1 EKKPDVF
8 ITGSAVGYYGMSD
21 EKIFTENTTKSGD
34 DFLGY
39 LSSAWEKAAATA
51 EDLGIRTIYTRFGI
65 VLDKH
70 KGALS
75 YTAIPFK
82 TGIGGKIGSGA
93 QSMSWIHNDGSINS
107 VIFALDN
114 KKLTGPIITTATFP
128 TQKQQSSKRP
138 VKTT

>member
-1 EKKPDVF
+1 KKNKMLNSRLDITHKLTKMMIQMEKKPDVF

-70 KGALS
+70 KGELS
-75 YTAIPFK
+75 YMAIPFK
-82 TGIGGKIGSGA
+82 TGIGGKIVSSA
-93 QSMSWIHNDGSINS
+93 QLITYSSI
-107 VIFALDN
+107 VDWFIL
-114 KKLTGPIITTATFP
+114 
-128 TQKQQSSKRP
+128 
-138 VKTT
+138 